1 MNNADFGKT
10 MDNLRKH
17 RNIKLVLTEWR
28 RNYLVTEPNYHTSN
42 FFTKILLAIVT
53 KNSQILVNKLIYL
66 GLSILDLNKT
76 VMYDF
81 WYDYVKSKYVENENT
96 CCMDTNRFFVHVK
109 TDDVYKDIA
118 EGSTGQI
125 FN

>member
-42 FFTKILLAIVT
+42 FFTKVLLAIVT

-96 CCMDTNRFFVHVK
+96 SYMDTNSFFVHVK

-118 EGSTGQI
+118 EGLTSQI